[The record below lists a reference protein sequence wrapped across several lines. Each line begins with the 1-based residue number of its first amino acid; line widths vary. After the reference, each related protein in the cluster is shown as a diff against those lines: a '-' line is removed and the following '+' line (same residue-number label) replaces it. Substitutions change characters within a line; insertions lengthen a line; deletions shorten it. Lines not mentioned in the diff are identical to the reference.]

1 MAILNA
7 AVIGM
12 GVGEKHAL
20 AYENHQNIHL
30 KTVCD
35 FDLGKLNNLK
45 TKFPNVSM
53 ETNDQSILENE
64 DIDIVSIASYDNFH
78 SNQIIQALNNGK
90 HVMAEK
96 PLCLTLEEMLKIH
109 AVHKQNKDLKLSA
122 NHVLRS
128 NSRFKK
134 FKKDINADKFG
145 DVFYLE
151 GDYYWGR
158 KQKLFGWRSEM
169 EFYSIIL
176 GAAIHMIDLVM
187 WLMDAKPVSVQAI
200 GNDIANI
207 NTNLKYN
214 SFAVILLQFENGIIA
229 KLTGNGGCV
238 HPHFHG
244 LKIFG
249 TDQTAIQNHD
259 GAFYLNFSEP
269 NFDPSLITEPYPEK
283 KAREKVIH
291 SFVDSILDS
300 SLTPL
305 VPQQDVYDVMSVC
318 FASEEAMNTGNTIQV
333 NYLP

>member
-20 AYENHQNIHL
+20 AYENHQNIYL

-90 HVMAEK
+90 HVMSEK
-96 PLCLTLEEMLKIH
+96 PLCLTLEEMIKIH
-109 AVHKQNKDLKLSA
+109 AVHKQNKNLKLSA

-134 FKKDINADKFG
+134 FKKDINAGKFG

-169 EFYSIIL
+169 DFYSIIL

-187 WLMDAKPVSVQAI
+187 WLMDAKPVSVQAM

-229 KLTGNGGCV
+229 KLTGNGGSV

-249 TDQTAIQNHD
+249 TDQTAIQNRD
-259 GAFYLNFSEP
+259 GAFYLNSSEP
-269 NFDPSLITEPYPEK
+269 NFDPIFITEPYPEK

-318 FASEEAMNTGNTIQV
+318 FAAEEAMNAGNTIQV

>member
-1 MAILNA
+1 MLNA

-35 FDLGKLNNLK
+35 FDLGKLNNLR

-53 ETNDQSILENE
+53 ETNDQPILENE

-134 FKKDINADKFG
+134 FKKDINAGKFG

-169 EFYSIIL
+169 DFYSIIL

-214 SFAVILLQFENGIIA
+214 SFAVILLQFENGIVA

-249 TDQTAIQNHD
+249 TDQTAIQNRD
-259 GAFYLNFSEP
+259 GAFYLNSSEP
-269 NFDPSLITEPYPEK
+269 NSVPILITEPYPEK

-318 FASEEAMNTGNTIQV
+318 FAAEEAMNTGNTIQV
-333 NYLP
+333 NYLS